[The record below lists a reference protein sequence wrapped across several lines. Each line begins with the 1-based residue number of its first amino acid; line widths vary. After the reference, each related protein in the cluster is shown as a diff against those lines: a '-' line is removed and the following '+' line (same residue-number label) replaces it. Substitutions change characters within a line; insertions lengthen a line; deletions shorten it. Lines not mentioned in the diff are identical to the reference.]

1 MGHWFLDELMR
12 EFGHLDGMNGTAPRR
27 RIKPGFV
34 GDVSRTR
41 YSPRGSH
48 RRIVLQA
55 RAKAKQTV
63 AAWRPLAETP
73 PQ

>member
-1 MGHWFLDELMR
+1 
-12 EFGHLDGMNGTAPRR
+12 MNAHPDDHH
-27 RIKPGFV
+27 IKPGFV

-63 AAWRPLAETP
+63 AAWRSLAETP